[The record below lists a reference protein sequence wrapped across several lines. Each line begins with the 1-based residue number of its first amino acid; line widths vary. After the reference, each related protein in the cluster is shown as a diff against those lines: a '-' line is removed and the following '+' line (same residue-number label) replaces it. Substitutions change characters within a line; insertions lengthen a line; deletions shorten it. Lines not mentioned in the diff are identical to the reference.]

1 MKRTTFSLAFALGLL
16 ALTACKDWAE
26 LSVQTVSINAP
37 ARVSR
42 SGEFY
47 FTLTVKDREGQVARK
62 VAYQWSIEW
71 VGVEGSTHK
80 GKSGES
86 EKIRVKGGIG
96 TATLRILGYDAQDN
110 WGEIAKHT
118 FEVE

>member
-1 MKRTTFSLAFALGLL
+1 MNRISCTLALTLGLM

-26 LSVQTVSINAP
+26 LGVHSLSINAP
-37 ARVSR
+37 ARVGR

-47 FTLTVKDREGQVARK
+47 FTLTAKDQEGQTARK

-80 GKSGES
+80 SKTGES
-86 EKIRVKGGIG
+86 EKIRVKGGVG
-96 TATLRILGYDAQDN
+96 TATLRILGYDAQGN
-110 WGEIAKHT
+110 WGEIAKHV